1 MQADNAVGGQTVLY
15 GQDCWHITN
24 IWVCSEVSG
33 WRNEDWEENSF
44 LNPPIQREEKL
55 QQIIEHFLERLVDQ
69 CREEL
74 WRTKSRSEE
83 GLESRLWINWWAGA
97 APSEQAG
104 GKLADIHRQPDNWQA
119 HGEVQ
124 VLWNFL
130 KTKKETKFLEY
141 FIILN
146 FVRDKRDQ
154 ELWTGHY
161 TNRII
166 LWTIWEKCL
175 SEDRMDVC
183 VQKHY
188 FEFSGEARKEMT
200 QTSSQVPTCPLT
212 LVTEHNINCEVG
224 AGSLQGPRD
233 TATTRLPTLHE
244 LGNQS
249 PVSSPGC
256 CSSLSTCTPSKHSL
270 LRRFCLSSL
279 SKLTSDSSQFLE
291 KLLNLI
297 GNLEK
302 IWRT

>member
-1 MQADNAVGGQTVLY
+1 
-15 GQDCWHITN
+15 
-24 IWVCSEVSG
+24 
-33 WRNEDWEENSF
+33 
-44 LNPPIQREEKL
+44 
-55 QQIIEHFLERLVDQ
+55 
-69 CREEL
+69 
-74 WRTKSRSEE
+74 
-83 GLESRLWINWWAGA
+83 
-97 APSEQAG
+97 
-104 GKLADIHRQPDNWQA
+104 
-119 HGEVQ
+119 
-124 VLWNFL
+124 
-130 KTKKETKFLEY
+130 
-141 FIILN
+141 
-146 FVRDKRDQ
+146 
-154 ELWTGHY
+154 
-161 TNRII
+161 
-166 LWTIWEKCL
+166 
-175 SEDRMDVC
+175 
-183 VQKHY
+183 
-188 FEFSGEARKEMT
+188 MT

-302 IWRT
+302 IWRTQFLFLFKLNYLKISQQFWENIFCARRAFQAAVQYLCKHLCIFLNLLTVGTVFPLTSMLC